1 MMVPDH
7 TRAGELETG
16 RFLRAWKGY
25 LEDLEPDFLPWTEVV
40 QIAAAVPFPLGP
52 IWQRILH

>member
-7 TRAGELETG
+7 ATPDLWTDRSLG
-16 RFLRAWKGY
+16 AWKAY
-25 LEDLEPDFLPWTEVV
+25 LEDLESDFLPRTEVV

>member
-1 MMVPDH
+1 MVPDQ
-7 TRAGELETG
+7 TTPGLDIRSFPG
-16 RFLRAWKGY
+16 AWKAY
-25 LEDLEPDFLPWTEVV
+25 LEDLESDFLPRTEVV